1 MCVEAPWL
9 SGVPPLLRTHVLVCA
24 ADLSVM
30 PGELLSAEEI
40 RLAKMWYDEDDMAP
54 ADIAKLLRRDK
65 STITRLLVKKV
76 ERKSRGQPKALSD
89 TEIDR
94 LVKVLTRLVVKAD
107 GEYEVTAEMLRR
119 AARVDISTRTILNAL
134 HSRKIY
140 FRRLRE
146 KPLLT
151 PEDVKARLAFA
162 KKYKGKSAKWWN
174 SFIDMHIDAKFFKV
188 YLHGKARAHAA
199 REGTRGAYR
208 TAGQGLGAPYV
219 KRGKRN
225 RYNPGANSVMVL
237 AGIGHGRVLL
247 WKVIDG
253 RRWNGDVASEMY
265 LGPVKAAL
273 VKACPRKR
281 RWRVLEDNDP
291 AGFQSRKG
299 RDAKR
304 AAKIVPFHIPRRSPG
319 LNVCDYMLW
328 NEINTRMRRAEAK
341 WHKGRRETRAQYI
354 ARLRRTA
361 MRLPRKL
368 IQKSIGDMRRR
379 CARLFDARGN
389 HFEEGGR

>member
-1 MCVEAPWL
+1 
-9 SGVPPLLRTHVLVCA
+9 
-24 ADLSVM
+24 M
-30 PGELLSAEEI
+30 PGKSLSTEEI
-40 RLAKMWYDEDDMAP
+40 RLAKMWYDEDDKTP
-54 ADIAKLLRRDK
+54 GDIAKLLRRNK

-89 TEIDR
+89 KDIDG
-94 LVKVLTRLVVKAD
+94 LVKVLKRLIAKAD
-107 GEYEVTAEMLRR
+107 GEYEVTAKMLRR
-119 AARVDISTRTILNAL
+119 EARMKVSTRTILKAL

-151 PEDVKARLAFA
+151 EEDVKARLKFA
-162 KKYKGKSAKWWN
+162 RKYKGNSAKWWN
-174 SFIDMHIDAKFFKV
+174 SFIDMHIDAKFFQV

-237 AGIGHGRVLL
+237 AGVGHGRVLL

-253 RRWNGDVASEMY
+253 RRWNGSVASEMY
-265 LGPVKAAL
+265 LGPVKSAL
-273 VKACPRKR
+273 AKACPRKR

-304 AAKIVPFHIPRRSPG
+304 AAKIVSFHIPRRSPG

-328 NEINTRMRRAEAK
+328 SEINARMRKAEAK
-341 WHKGRRETRAQYI
+341 WDKGWRETRAQYI
-354 ARLRRTA
+354 ARLRKTA
-361 MRLPRKL
+361 MRLPKAL
-368 IQKSIGDMRRR
+368 IRKSIGDMRRR